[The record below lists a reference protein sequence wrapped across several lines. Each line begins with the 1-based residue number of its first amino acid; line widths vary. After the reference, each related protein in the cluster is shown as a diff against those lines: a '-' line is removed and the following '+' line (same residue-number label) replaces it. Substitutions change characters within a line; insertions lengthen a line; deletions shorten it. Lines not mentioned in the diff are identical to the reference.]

1 MSFWMYVAIFI
12 IQVILV
18 SLALAIFSSVFMKSR
33 KKGYISIF
41 IIALFFI
48 SQVINGFNAS
58 IFLGFSIL
66 ITILSLSTITYFVI
80 KRKKESAW
88 S

>member
-18 SLALAIFSSVFMKSR
+18 SLALAIFSSVFMKS